1 MTDLL
6 RIANCS
12 GFFGD
17 RLSAAKEMVEGGDI
31 DVLTGDWLAELTMI
45 ILRRQMAKN
54 PDAGF
59 ANTFLMQVEQVL
71 GTCLDKGI
79 KIVSNAGGLNPQGAA
94 DAIGKIAEK
103 LGLQATVGH
112 VTGDDILERVPALI
126 EAGKL
131 TNLDDG
137 TPVDLAGRAP
147 LAANAYLGGW
157 SIASCLSRGAD
168 VVVTGRVT
176 DAAVIVGPA
185 AWAFDWKRDSYDELA
200 GAIVAGHVIE
210 CGGQATGG
218 NFAFYDEVPGIERIG
233 FPIAEVRRDGSSV
246 ITKHEGTGGLVSVD
260 TVKAQLLYEVGGPQY
275 ANPDATA
282 MLDSIQLTQDG
293 PDRVEISGVKGIA
306 PPPGLKV
313 SMAVEGG
320 YRNQM
325 LLCITGEDPEGKA
338 AIAEK
343 TIWNMIPGGRD
354 AFERVEVDLIG
365 RPADDPESFGA
376 ATTLLRIAVA
386 DQNEKLV
393 GRAFSGAII
402 QTGLSTYPGLYATS
416 PPGGATSYETYIPAV
431 VDVDE
436 VMAHA
441 IVGSDDVAVPETG
454 RDSSQPLDPPT
465 YDEASQRSPASDGN
479 ASLPQ
484 EGQPGDSGTDQS
496 PTARVPLG
504 RLFGARSG
512 DKGGHA
518 NLGIWARS
526 QEAFDFLDEFLTTPK
541 LRELIPGIEDLKVRR
556 YPLPNLWA
564 INFVIEG
571 FLGDGV
577 SSSLRFD
584 AQAKG
589 LGEFARSR
597 HIPIPSSLLD

>member
-1 MTDLL
+1 MTDVL

-54 PDAGF
+54 PDAGY
-59 ANTFLMQVEQVL
+59 ASTFIKQVEEVL
-71 GTCLDKGI
+71 GTCMDKGI
-79 KIVSNAGGLNPQGAA
+79 KIVSNAGGLNPSGAA
-94 DAIGKIAEK
+94 KAIEGIAQK
-103 LGLQATVGH
+103 LGLTATVGY
-112 VTGDDILERVPALI
+112 VTGDDILDRVPKLI
-126 EAGKL
+126 DSGKL
-131 TNLDDG
+131 TELDSG
-137 TPVDLAGRAP
+137 KPVDLAGRTP

-176 DAAVIVGPA
+176 DAAVVAGPA
-185 AWAFDWKRDSYDELA
+185 MWAFDWEVDFFDEIA

-218 NFAFYDEVPGIERIG
+218 NFSFYDEVPGIERIG

-246 ITKHEGTGGLVSVD
+246 ITKHPGTGGLVSID

-282 MLDSIQLTQDG
+282 LLDTIQLSQEG

-325 LLCITGEDPEGKA
+325 LLCLTGEDPEGKA

-365 RPADDPESFGA
+365 QPAADPATFGA

-431 VDVDE
+431 VDAFE
-436 VMAHA
+436 VVPVAH
-441 IVGSDDVAVPETG
+441 VGDDAVELRETG
-454 RDSSQPLDPPT
+454 TTFPRELDPPSYEQPST
-465 YDEASQRSPASDGN
+465 GRSPADEKTVGHYS
-479 ASLPQ
+479 
-484 EGQPGDSGTDQS
+484 T
-496 PTARVPLG
+496 TRVPLG
-504 RLFGARSG
+504 TIAGARSG

-518 NLGIWARS
+518 NVGVWVRS
-526 QEAFDFLDEFLTTPK
+526 AEAFAWLDAYLTTDR
-541 LRELIPGIEDLKVRR
+541 LRELLPGIDELKVRR

-564 INFVIEG
+564 VNFVIEG

-589 LGEFARSR
+589 LGEFIRAR
-597 HIPIPSSLLD
+597 HVDVPTSLLD

>member
-1 MTDLL
+1 MTEVL
-6 RIANCS
+6 RVANCS

-45 ILRRQMAKN
+45 ILRRQLAKN
-54 PDAGF
+54 PAAGF
-59 ANTFLMQVEQVL
+59 AGTFVTQVEQVL

-79 KIVSNAGGLNPQGAA
+79 KIVSNAGGLNPRGAA
-94 DAIGKIAEK
+94 DAITAVAER
-103 LGLQATVGH
+103 LGLTASVGY
-112 VTGDDILERVPALI
+112 VTGDDILDRVPDLI
-126 EAGKL
+126 ERGAL
-131 TNLDDG
+131 TNLDGGDV
-137 TPVDLAGRAP
+137 VDLAGRRP

-157 SIASCLSRGAD
+157 SIASCLERGAD

-176 DAAVIVGPA
+176 DAAVVVGPA
-185 AWAFDWKRDSYDELA
+185 AWAFGWQRDSFDEIA

-218 NFAFYDEVPGIERIG
+218 NFSFYDEVPGIERIG
-233 FPIAEVRRDGSSV
+233 FPIAEIRRDGSSV
-246 ITKHEGTGGLVSVD
+246 ITKHPGTGGLVSVD

-282 MLDSIQLTQDG
+282 RLDSITLTQEA
-293 PDRVEISGVKGIA
+293 PDRVEISGVRGER
-306 PPPGLKV
+306 PPSGLKV

-325 LLCITGEDPEGKA
+325 LLCLTGEDPEGKA

-354 AFERVEVDLIG
+354 AFERVEVDLLG
-365 RPADDPESFGA
+365 RNAEDPQTFGA

-386 DQNEKLV
+386 DSNEKLV
-393 GRAFSGAII
+393 GRAFSGAVI

-416 PPGGATSYETYIPAV
+416 PPGGATAYETYIPAM
-431 VDVDE
+431 VDVGE
-436 VMAHA
+436 VTATA
-441 IVGSDDVAVPETG
+441 YVGDDAVEVRETG
-454 RDSSQPLDPPT
+454 LDLAGSLDAPSYDEGAASAPPT
-465 YDEASQRSPASDGN
+465 GGA
-479 ASLPQ
+479 
-484 EGQPGDSGTDQS
+484 T
-496 PTARVPLG
+496 TRVPLG

-518 NLGIWARS
+518 NVGVWARTP
-526 QEAFDFLDEFLTTPK
+526 EAYAFLEATLTTPR
-541 LRELIPGIEDLKVRR
+541 LRELLPGIDDLAVRR
-556 YPLPNLWA
+556 YPLPNLQA
-564 INFVIEG
+564 VNFVIEG

-589 LGEFARSR
+589 LGEFLRAR
-597 HIPIPSSLLD
+597 HLDIPQDLLG